1 MWGCSSAGRALPSQG
16 RGREFKSLHLHHHD
30 DQRSDNIRPLF
41 LFSPFRAFFPPCPLG
56 ERYPH
61 GSSTNSIWP
70 PSALYQKKQR
80 FLPADVRAQKKRR
93 GECPTAPRFASS
105 SAILEPTPGPN
116 GFSMAEVIRSR
127 RSLCPCRKSGRCVFP
142 APCPPTLIF
151 QPSCTGDGHF
161 PRISPT
167 CPPSF
172 CDLRTAPGL
181 PETPRSEHFRFI
193 ESPLKTN
200 FPC

>member
-93 GECPTAPRFASS
+93 SECPGAPELRIFVRPSLADACPARAQHGRGHPIPSRPPPMTEVHAASLPS
-105 SAILEPTPGPN
+105 P
-116 GFSMAEVIRSR
+116 
-127 RSLCPCRKSGRCVFP
+127 
-142 APCPPTLIF
+142 PCPFRRASFNRHVPA
-151 QPSCTGDGHF
+151 DGLF
-161 PRISPT
+161 PHISPT
-167 CPPSF
+167 CPRQRRA
-172 CDLRTAPGL
+172 CRTAPRL
-181 PETPRSEHFRFI
+181 PIPPVRNI
-193 ESPLKTN
+193 PV
-200 FPC
+200 P